1 MCYDDLYV
9 CHKGE
14 KLTKKKRKS
23 KKIKEKGYL
32 SNKEMFEELIICQ
45 KKNVVSDKLG
55 RMFMILATRYST
67 KPCFSGYSY
76 RLELVNSGIVA
87 CVAALHKFDPA
98 KSENP
103 FAYFTSIN
111 HNAFIQILNKEKRQQ
126 EIRDRLLLDNS
137 YNPSFNYT
145 EKHGSE
151 DEDYLD

>member
-1 MCYDDLYV
+1 MCYSGFYIG
-9 CHKGE
+9 HKRT
-14 KLTKKKRKS
+14 KMTKKKRRT
-23 KKIKEKGYL
+23 KKTKETGYL

-45 KKNVVSDKLG
+45 KRNAVSDKLG

-87 CVAALHKFDPA
+87 CVAALHKFDSA

-145 EKHGSE
+145 EKHGHDE
-151 DEDYLD
+151 DEYSD